1 MPTHLTH
8 IATLKTVLIALTA
21 AAALI
26 GAALIAVPSAGESAS
41 MCLGLSKC
49 LSF

>member
-1 MPTHLTH
+1 MHQRSVV
-8 IATLKTVLIALTA
+8 TLKTALIALTA

-26 GAALIAVPSAGESAS
+26 AAALIAVPSAGENI
-41 MCLGLSKC
+41 CLELGKC

>member
-1 MPTHLTH
+1 MPTPEKH
-8 IATLKTVLIALTA
+8 IVTLEAVLIALTA

-41 MCLGLSKC
+41 MCLDLGKC